1 MELEKDG
8 EYGEL
13 GRGGEEEQE
22 RGGDEEQGRGGGG
35 GGGPLDGSLVRGGRG
50 EGGKALGVLGN
61 LNRGTIRELLVRF
74 LRSGWCKKLLNAT
87 SLGDGMEEV
96 DDVEVLGRMLVDM
109 GSSGEEEGRDGSC
122 RRRAA

>member
-1 MELEKDG
+1 MEMDG

-13 GRGGEEEQE
+13 GRGAE
-22 RGGDEEQGRGGGG
+22 EEQGRGGGG
-35 GGGPLDGSLVRGGRG
+35 GGGPLDGSLVRGGGRG

-87 SLGDGMEEV
+87 SLGDGMEEEEEV
-96 DDVEVLGRMLVDM
+96 GGVEELGRMLVDM
-109 GSSGEEEGRDGSC
+109 GSSGEEERDGSC

>member
-1 MELEKDG
+1 MDG
-8 EYGEL
+8 EYEEL
-13 GRGGEEEQE
+13 GRGG
-22 RGGDEEQGRGGGG
+22 GEEQGRGGGG

>member
-8 EYGEL
+8 EHGEL
-13 GRGGEEEQE
+13 
-22 RGGDEEQGRGGGG
+22 GRGGGG

-61 LNRGTIRELLVRF
+61 LNRGTIREQLVRF

-87 SLGDGMEEV
+87 SLGDGMEEEEV
-96 DDVEVLGRMLVDM
+96 DGVEVLGRMLVDM

-122 RRRAA
+122 RRPAA

>member
-13 GRGGEEEQE
+13 GRGGE
-22 RGGDEEQGRGGGG
+22 EEQGRGGGG

-87 SLGDGMEEV
+87 SLGDGMEEEEV
-96 DDVEVLGRMLVDM
+96 DGVEELGRMLVDM

>member
-8 EYGEL
+8 EFGEQ
-13 GRGGEEEQE
+13 GRGGEEEQ
-22 RGGDEEQGRGGGG
+22 GRGGEE

-87 SLGDGMEEV
+87 SLGDGMEEEE
-96 DDVEVLGRMLVDM
+96 DGVEVLGRMLVDM